1 MVRVLQDGSNGS
13 VPVEEGVA
21 VTVEEDVGQVV
32 FELEVTTGVFQF
44 SIPVEI
50 QTVEASAGSNYTSKF
65 RTYSRHRHNY
75 ACVLNAYEICKLILN
90 KRTV

>member
-1 MVRVLQDGSNGS
+1 MRVLQDGGNTS

-32 FELEVTTGVFQF
+32 FELEVITGVFQF

-50 QTVEASAGSNYTSKF
+50 QTVAGSANGTLIAI
-65 RTYSRHRHNY
+65 RTAVCPLRVC
-75 ACVLNAYEICKLILN
+75 AQ
-90 KRTV
+90 